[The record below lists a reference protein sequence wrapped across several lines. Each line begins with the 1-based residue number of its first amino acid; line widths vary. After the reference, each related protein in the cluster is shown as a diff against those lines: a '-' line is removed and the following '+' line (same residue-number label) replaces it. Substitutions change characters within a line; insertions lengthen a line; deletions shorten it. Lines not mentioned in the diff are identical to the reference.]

1 MTNVN
6 TESRKTPSAET
17 ARLLESVE
25 AGIGFVPN
33 IARELAESTPAL
45 AAFVDLNGA
54 YGASSFTDA
63 EREVIALATSV
74 ENECG
79 YCVAAH
85 STFAESQGVDCAIVD
100 SIRDERPVADQ
111 RLETLR
117 TFTLSLIRKRG
128 AVAQSEIE
136 EFLSAGFDA
145 AQILEVILGISVKT
159 FTNFTSRCLEIP
171 LDEAFGEHAWTPG
184 DRAGRAERAA

>member
-1 MTNVN
+1 MKNVT
-6 TESRKTPSAET
+6 TESRKNQSTET

-33 IARELAESTPAL
+33 IASELAESTPAL
-45 AAFVDLNGA
+45 AAFVELNGA
-54 YGASSFTDA
+54 YSASSLSDT

-85 STFAESQGVDCAIVD
+85 STFAESLGIDCAIVD
-100 SIRDERPVADQ
+100 SIRDERPVTDR

-128 AVAQSEIE
+128 AVTQSEVE
-136 EFLSAGFDA
+136 EFLSVGFDR

-171 LDEAFGEHAWTPG
+171 LDEAFGKHEWTRGDRGERAEHA
-184 DRAGRAERAA
+184 A